1 MTVKMGL
8 TSRGLRVLVL
18 VTIACLASKEE
29 IPVTV
34 SRRLSGDSYQYFNS
48 SSLPPLCLDDLTYLV
63 SEDRCVGDQELFV
76 INGNHDI
83 DLPL

>member
-1 MTVKMGL
+1 MTVEMDL

-18 VTIACLASKEE
+18 VTIACLASEEE

-34 SRRLSGDSYQYFNS
+34 SRRLSGDGYQYFS
-48 SSLPPLCLDDLTYLV
+48 SISLSLCINKLTYLV
-63 SEDRCVGDQELFV
+63 SEDRCVEDQELFV
-76 INGNHDI
+76 INGNNDI

>member
-1 MTVKMGL
+1 MTMEMDL

-18 VTIACLASKEE
+18 VSIACLTSEEE

-34 SRRLSGDSYQYFNS
+34 SRRLSGDSYQHFSS
-48 SSLPPLCLDDLTYLV
+48 SSLSLCIDNLTYLV
-63 SEDRCVGDQELFV
+63 SEDRCVEDQELFV